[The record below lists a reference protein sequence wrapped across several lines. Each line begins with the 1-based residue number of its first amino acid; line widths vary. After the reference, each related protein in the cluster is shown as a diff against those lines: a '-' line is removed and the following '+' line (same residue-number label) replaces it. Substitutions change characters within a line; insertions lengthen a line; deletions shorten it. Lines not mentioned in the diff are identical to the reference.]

1 MQSLIYTISIPLAA
15 LMGFA
20 VHRASLC
27 TVRTMAEIFSTRKAY
42 MLAAMLK
49 AVLWVMAVSVPILL
63 FLPDTVTS
71 NRSYAITI
79 AAIIGGFLFGVG
91 AAVNGGCAF
100 STLGHLAN
108 GNLWMLTTLIGFC
121 IGVTGLSFMV
131 PIIEP
136 RQAMT
141 PLLFNAPKKLIFPV
155 LVLLWLFLCWEI
167 FRLWKSRAKGIR
179 WTQLILSRYYR
190 LSTAALV
197 LGFSGGVLYALH
209 DAWTYTNAL
218 KRQVQSLW
226 QPIDQP
232 VTLHLVLFLALFC
245 GMLLSAWQRGKFRL
259 RWRRIQ
265 AWPRHLIGGTF
276 MGAGAVLTP
285 GGNDTLILKSLPG
298 LSPHALPAFVAL
310 LFGISVTL
318 LFMRLITGKAL
329 KVVCTNGICRA
340 EKS

>member
-1 MQSLIYTISIPLAA
+1 MKFLIYPVSLLLAA
-15 LMGFA
+15 LLGFA

-27 TVRTMAEIFSTRKAY
+27 TVRTIAEIFTTRKAY
-42 MLAAMLK
+42 MMVTMLK
-49 AVLWVMAVSVPILL
+49 TVLWVMAVSVPILL
-63 FLPDTVTS
+63 FLPGTAAP
-71 NRSYAITI
+71 NRSYAITV
-79 AAIIGGFLFGVG
+79 AAITGGFLFGVG

-108 GNLWMLTTLIGFC
+108 GNLWMLTTLFGFC
-121 IGVTGLSFMV
+121 IGVAGLSIIV
-131 PIIEP
+131 PMIEP
-136 RQAMT
+136 CQALT
-141 PLLFNAPKKLIFPV
+141 PLLFEAPKPLIYTG
-155 LVLLWLFLCWEI
+155 LALLWLFLCWEI

-232 VTLHLVLFLALFC
+232 VTIHLVLFISLFC

-340 EKS
+340 ENS